1 MMKKHHFGKKFKMK
15 TIKKGMEP
23 SKTCMKFLINQ
34 TFLQTQEHQD
44 SQLWHSMPVM
54 INNRNEVIGSV
65 VYEEY
70 GTDDL

>member
-1 MMKKHHFGKKFKMK
+1 MKGHFGKKFKMK
-15 TIKKGMEP
+15 SSKKGLEP
-23 SKTCMKFLINQ
+23 RKQCMLFLINQ
-34 TFLQTQEHQD
+34 TFLQTQENQG

-54 INNRNEVIGSV
+54 INSRNEVIGSV